1 MVSQGLKATRRFK
14 KHTMWFRRS
23 ARFLARCANISTF
36 GLLGSNTK
44 SLAWDWMTKDDRIWN
59 ANLQIIDGRTPTSET
74 LEAGTIPPSRPF
86 VKQNRSYSN
95 DTTLAGSIHH
105 VRTHATSVH
114 KPSIEEN
121 LGIQM
126 QILPRI
132 PSGSSPSTTAQSA
145 GS

>member
-1 MVSQGLKATRRFK
+1 
-14 KHTMWFRRS
+14 MWFRRS
-23 ARFLARCANISTF
+23 ARFLARCANISRF

-59 ANLQIIDGRTPTSET
+59 IGLQINDGRTPTSET

-105 VRTHATSVH
+105 VCTHHTSVH
-114 KPSIEEN
+114 KPSVEEN
-121 LGIQM
+121 LGIQI

-132 PSGSSPSTTAQSA
+132 PSGSSPSTTVQSA
-145 GS
+145 GSQRAG